1 MRFYFSM
8 AIGAALLG
16 GCATIPED
24 QCAKTDWYELG
35 LKDGRAGYPAERVIQ
50 HREACAGVKVEPD
63 ELRYLQG
70 RKVGINDYCQ
80 PENAFRDGLAG
91 HEYRGVC
98 DAAFARNH
106 QAAYRVAS
114 LRKGIDSNRGDVS
127 WRESEIRSDKT
138 SDSRRSQLRSEVREL
153 DRKYYAM
160 RDELVVAERDLDRLR
175 IAQTPPPVVAIA
187 PAPTPPA
194 AAKPVAGPVGK
205 AGTASGR
212 LVIGND
218 FVPLRF
224 SYAFV
229 APDPLDQLQK
239 RPMLLLTEQ
248 AIPSAELG
256 QAADLDRVL
265 GALPYYVLVIR
276 NEAKPPKVTM
286 VVWHPKLGST
296 PAIEMDA
303 GKGGAAK
310 FDAYGA
316 QRIAG
321 SIASPQNGKS
331 TFAWNKGIKLEVRF
345 DAPLARRWPP

>member
-1 MRFYFSM
+1 MRFAFAMIS
-8 AIGAALLG
+8 AVLLG
-16 GCATIPED
+16 ACATIPED

-35 LKDGRAGYPAERVIQ
+35 LKDGRAGHSAERLVQ
-50 HREACAGVKVEPD
+50 HREVCAGVKVEPD

-70 RKVGINDYCQ
+70 RKVGINEYCE
-80 PENAFRDGLAG
+80 PENAFRDGMAG

-114 LRKGIDSNRGDVS
+114 LRKSIESNRGDVS

-160 RDELVVAERDLDRLR
+160 RDEIVFAERDLDRLR
-175 IAQTPPPVVAIA
+175 VAQAPAPVVAIVPA
-187 PAPTPPA
+187 PAPPPA
-194 AAKPVAGPVGK
+194 AKPAAVPVGK

-212 LVIGND
+212 LVIGKD
-218 FVPLRF
+218 ELALRF
-224 SYAFV
+224 SYTFV
-229 APDPLDQLQK
+229 APDPLDQLRK

-248 AIPSAELG
+248 AIPSARLG
-256 QAADLDRVL
+256 EAADLDRVL
-265 GALPYYVLVIR
+265 GALPHYVLVIR
-276 NEAKPPKVTM
+276 NEAKPPRVAM

-296 PAIEMDA
+296 PAVEMDA
-303 GKGGAAK
+303 GKGGTAK

-331 TFAWNKGIKLEVRF
+331 AFAWNKAIKLEVRF

>member
-1 MRFYFSM
+1 MRFAFAM
-8 AIGAALLG
+8 VIGAALLG

-35 LKDGRAGYPAERVIQ
+35 LKDGRAGYSAERLVQ

-70 RKVGINDYCQ
+70 RKVGINEYCE

-98 DAAFARNH
+98 DAAFARNQ

-114 LRKGIDSNRGDVS
+114 LRKSIDSNRGDVS

-153 DRKYYAM
+153 DRKREAM
-160 RDELVVAERDLDRLR
+160 RDELVIAERDLDRLR
-175 IAQTPPPVVAIA
+175 IAHAPSPVVAMA
-187 PAPTPPA
+187 PAPAPPP
-194 AAKPVAGPVGK
+194 AAKPVAVPVGK
-205 AGTASGR
+205 AGAASGR
-212 LVIGND
+212 LVIGKD

-224 SYAFV
+224 SYMFV

-248 AIPSAELG
+248 AIPAAELG

-265 GALPYYVLVIR
+265 AALPHYVLVIR

-286 VVWHPKLGST
+286 VIWHPKLGT
-296 PAIEMDA
+296 APAIEMDA

-321 SIASPQNGKS
+321 SIASPQNGNS
-331 TFAWNKGIKLEVRF
+331 AFAWNKAIKLEVRF